1 MKKNGLTLMEL
12 LIVVGITLSLLGLI
26 LGVVKIGKEAA
37 MKVQCMNNLKQLY
50 LASKMYEHTFGE
62 PPPYYREL
70 LLWQPSYR
78 SLLICP
84 KDPFQGFAAG
94 GWSYA
99 TFLNNPHPYFI
110 PHSYSPSY
118 WIAYWIVKGKIK
130 IYAPPEMIKKTLERA
145 TEELEK
151 GNYFICQYHGIAISI
166 DGDIRSWKPKII
178 EWKLSDYVE
187 RRE

>member
-12 LIVVGITLSLLGLI
+12 LIVVGIIISLLGLI
-26 LGVVKIGKEAA
+26 LSVVKIGKEAA

-50 LASKMYEHTFGE
+50 LASKMYEQTFGE
-62 PPPYYREL
+62 PPPHYREL

-94 GWSYA
+94 GWNYV
-99 TFLNNPHPYFI
+99 TLPTNPRPSFI
-110 PHSYSPSY
+110 PHSYVASY
-118 WIAYWIVKGKIK
+118 WSAWLIVTKRAKI
-130 IYAPPEMIKKTLERA
+130 IAPPEKVKKIMEWAAENLA
-145 TEELEK
+145 K
-151 GNYFICQYHGIAISI
+151 GDYFICRYHEIAISI
-166 DGDIRSWKPKII
+166 DGNIRPWKPSWKIP
-178 EWKLSDYVE
+178 EAE